1 MFIYTVYIYYVY
13 NSIASSF
20 KRPRQFQDAAP
31 LPSVFR
37 QICQRSMGC
46 NSCGSYKTLP
56 GKLFTWTALH
66 AARLVIG
73 IIGWIILRLSYVIMD
88 FYQADFQVITS
99 THNGRDTVIPL
110 SLPSTWSWDRRKWPR
125 GSWGCDMTTWWKCR
139 FWPWEKHWML
149 ETSHQHC
156 WWFSYVLDSYQTCDL
171 SSNIDDFLAHGSA
184 KDNGH

>member
-1 MFIYTVYIYYVY
+1 MLYILYIYIYNVY

-99 THNGRDTVIPL
+99 TQRKRYRNTPILTVNLKLRSPQV
-110 SLPSTWSWDRRKWPR
+110 TQ
-125 GSWGCDMTTWWKCR
+125 R
-139 FWPWEKHWML
+139 FM
-149 ETSHQHC
+149 
-156 WWFSYVLDSYQTCDL
+156 
-171 SSNIDDFLAHGSA
+171 GM
-184 KDNGH
+184 